1 MVSDHIDALILRDYD
16 SDTDGTSVCYYY
28 TQDTIFNVVSI
39 LGSTGTVLERYGYTP
54 YGQAEVLDANFAAD
68 SDGLSDMAND
78 ATFTGQRFDAESAA
92 YALSAQVLSSRPGQV
107 LLARDPIGYE
117 GSKSNLCQ
125 YVGARPVVNVDP
137 LGLSEAEQ
145 MCRAGWEFVSGPS
158 KDAIHGKELP
168 TTVVQPGSY
177 YKANTFWISFFALGP
192 TLQTN
197 ECGKATSGTFSLS
210 WTKEKTVNGGV
221 DVGYFGF
228 GFGYAIG
235 NSIEVS
241 IDVSLPAEKCYNF
254 LAVAVGQKLSVRHE
268 VIRMERVIMSLDI
281 LDWER

>member
-1 MVSDHIDALILRDYD
+1 M
-16 SDTDGTSVCYYY
+16 
-28 TQDTIFNVVSI
+28 VSI

-78 ATFTGQRFDAESAA
+78 VTFTGQRFDAESALML
-92 YALSAQVLSSRPGQV
+92 YRHRYYHPVLGRFCS
-107 LLARDPIGYE
+107 RDPIGYE

-145 MCRAGWEFVSGPS
+145 MCRTGWEFVSGPS

-168 TTVVQPGSY
+168 TTVVQPGSYY

-268 VIRMERVIMSLDI
+268 VITGSEAHDNVVGYSGLGTLMRVNYVLCKSKCPD
-281 LDWER
+281 ECCKNAK